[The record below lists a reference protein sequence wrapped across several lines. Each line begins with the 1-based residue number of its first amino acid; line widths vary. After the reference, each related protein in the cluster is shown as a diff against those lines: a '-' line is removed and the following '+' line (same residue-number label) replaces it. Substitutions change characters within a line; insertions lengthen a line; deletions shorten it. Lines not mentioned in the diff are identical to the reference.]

1 MYLINISGVP
11 FPPSHRLSD
20 SEVFDSKDKPR
31 PDVLKQHFILEGRL
45 QEEVALKIIN
55 RGASLLR
62 QEKTM
67 IDIEAPVTGTLYIL
81 SHDKGDVY
89 GVSLNL
95 YFDCQHLLYSRPK
108 GYSWRGHYMHNFSYY
123 FKSAQNTKKTSF
135 RTNKKNRCGSSCPTD
150 LDCCSTYRTYLLVG
164 KRTPLKMIGTT
175 LVSALFSKL
184 LQLF

>member
-135 RTNKKNRCGSSCPTD
+135 RTNKKID
-150 LDCCSTYRTYLLVG
+150 VVLVVQ
-164 KRTPLKMIGTT
+164 LT
-175 LVSALFSKL
+175 LIAV
-184 LQLF
+184 QHIEHIC